1 MEVREGAAQL
11 ETEGTRKN
19 EKESLNEAGEQF
31 SKLEDINGI
40 ISGGTIKKKGSP
52 DRPDGE

>member
-31 SKLEDINGI
+31 PKLRDTNDII
-40 ISGGTIKKKGSP
+40 AGGTIKKKGSP
-52 DRPDGE
+52 DRPDG

>member
-31 SKLEDINGI
+31 PKLRDTNDII
-40 ISGGTIKKKGSP
+40 AGGTIKKKGSP
-52 DRPDGE
+52 NRPDGE